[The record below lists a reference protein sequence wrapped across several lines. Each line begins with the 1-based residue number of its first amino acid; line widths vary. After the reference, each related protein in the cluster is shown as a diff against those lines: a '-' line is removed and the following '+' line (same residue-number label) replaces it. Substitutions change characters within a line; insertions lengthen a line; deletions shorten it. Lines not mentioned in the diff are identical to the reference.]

1 MENNLNVI
9 FIPNNSDNYCYYCY
23 KDGLFEEGFFVD
35 VSEADKAIEFA
46 TELGITPKYLLTTHK
61 HWDHSSGNA
70 QMMSQFPELKVL
82 VGAKDASGK
91 NKISLASKKSICT
104 DPVSDGLTFETGG
117 MTINCMHTP
126 CHTKGHICYYVTV
139 EGENN
144 QIVRSKEETSG
155 YSQVTGFSKAAFT
168 GDTLF
173 IGTTGKFFE
182 GTAKQMH
189 SNIERLTALPEDTMI
204 FPGHEYTV
212 KSLQFCKSMDQENQK
227 LDQVLEESQ
236 ELVSE
241 GNLK

>member
-1 MENNLNVI
+1 M
-9 FIPNNSDNYCYYCY
+9 
-23 KDGLFEEGFFVD
+23 
-35 VSEADKAIEFA
+35 
-46 TELGITPKYLLTTHK
+46 
-61 HWDHSSGNA
+61 
-70 QMMSQFPELKVL
+70 
-82 VGAKDASGK
+82 
-91 NKISLASKKSICT
+91 
-104 DPVSDGLTFETGG
+104 SDGLTFETGG
-117 MTINCMHTP
+117 MTITCMHTP

-212 KSLQFCKSMDQENQK
+212 KSLQFCKSMDQDNQK